1 MLPATLLSHTPLAT
15 AALPITQHSLRGMRS
30 ESSRGS
36 TGDGLG
42 GGGGGVKPLS
52 FLGEQ
57 RRAAPASLLQ
67 LEDGRGDAFTHRNVR
82 G

>member
-1 MLPATLLSHTPLAT
+1 M
-15 AALPITQHSLRGMRS
+15 GW
-30 ESSRGS
+30 
-36 TGDGLG
+36 G

-67 LEDGRGDAFTHRNVR
+67 LEDGRGDAFTHTNVR